1 MITTPDQTQQREDNR
16 TNVVEAMPSEN
27 SKTSIECLAKMFCE
41 DAQQDTIHY
50 LIRSNV
56 SHDGE

>member
-1 MITTPDQTQQREDNR
+1 MITTPDQTQQREDS
-16 TNVVEAMPSEN
+16 TTTAVKTTPA
-27 SKTSIECLAKMFCE
+27 KTSIECLAKMFCE
-41 DAQQDTIHY
+41 DAKQDTIHY